1 MKHPPRYGLVI
12 AWSLAFSLLSNTA
25 FYLWFRTNTLATFR
39 VSELIHSVNQT
50 VNDNLPYNWGVR
62 HDKEINATFNRMID
76 ETDLGML
83 LGYALFNWH
92 YREDIRFW
100 DVADLPVIAFTYLA
114 GDCDD
119 YARMAAY
126 ILHRKGFDQTY
137 LVSMV
142 AAKDGHLA
150 VVYYDTNKKT
160 LNLVDVNDIWIKDA
174 PEFDMKRDIRK
185 LLKLYYS
192 DMVNFGVRTWD
203 MKKVLLYAEVEG
215 D

>member
-1 MKHPPRYGLVI
+1 MKHPPRYGLTLAVGLT
-12 AWSLAFSLLSNTA
+12 ASLVFNVA

-50 VNDNLPYNWGVR
+50 VNDNLPYNWSVR
-62 HDKEINATFNRMID
+62 HHKKINAIFDRMID

-92 YREDIRFW
+92 YREDIKFW
-100 DVADLPVIAFTYLA
+100 DVADLPVIAFTSLA

-126 ILHRKGFDQTY
+126 ILHRKGFEQTY

-142 AAKDGHLA
+142 AVKEGHLA

-160 LNLVDVNDIWIKDA
+160 LNLVDVNGSWVKDA
-174 PEFDMKRDIRK
+174 SAFDMERDIRR
-185 LLKLYYS
+185 LLQRHYS

-203 MKKVLLYAEVEG
+203 MKKVLLYAEVG
-215 D
+215 G